1 MDTHDYNPDILNCL
15 ANLSSDE
22 VFTPPELANQ
32 MLDLLPQDLFSN
44 PNIRFLDPC
53 SKSGVFLREI
63 TKRLIRG
70 LENTIP
76 DLQERVNHILQ
87 KQVFGI
93 ALTQLTAEMSRRT
106 LYCTKRANSQYSVA
120 TMPTADGMVYFQRL
134 QHLWTNGRCTCCG
147 ANEEVYQRGEKREN
161 YAYPFIHQPFN
172 EIYNM
177 QFDVIIGNPPYQLTD
192 GSGASTDAAMPIYNK
207 FIDVAMELKPRFL
220 IMIVPSKWMVG
231 GRGLQNF
238 RQKMMSDKHIRYIY
252 DYENSADCF
261 AGLHI
266 DGGVNY
272 FLWNRDEEGLCT
284 YVYKP
289 KSGKE
294 IRNER
299 YLLSPLADIVIR
311 DIRRLTI
318 IEKVTKAT
326 NLFKEIVSFTQPFG
340 IRKDL
345 FNKPERYPLSKL
357 SDKSFP
363 NSVRVY
369 GVKGIKGGARRT
381 IGYVSRGIIT
391 KNAAFIPKYKLFFTT
406 TFSTDAIVPP
416 EVIVAN
422 PNDICTETFIVFGP
436 FDTKQE
442 QQNCLKYTNTDFFH
456 ILLYFGRG
464 TMQVSQD
471 VFRFIPLQ
479 DFTEKSDID
488 WNKSVEEIN
497 QYLYDKYNLSE
508 TERAFIESMI
518 RPME

>member
-44 PNIRFLDPC
+44 PNTRFLDPC

-70 LENTIP
+70 LETTIP

-106 LYCTKRANSQYSVA
+106 LYCTKRADSQYSVA

-231 GRGLQNF
+231 GRGLQTF

-294 IRNER
+294 IKNER

-311 DIRRLTI
+311 DTRRQTT
-318 IEKVTKAT
+318 IEKVTKDVE
-326 NLFKEIVSFTQPFG
+326 LFTSIVSARKPFNVNT
-340 IRKDL
+340 DL
-345 FNKPERYPLSKL
+345 FNCPERYPELSL
-357 SDKSFP
+357 CDKKFA
-363 NSVRVY
+363 NSVLIW
-369 GVKGIKGGARRT
+369 GVKGLKGGAKRLS
-381 IGYVSRGIIT
+381 GYVNRKAIS
-391 KNAAFIPKYKLFFTT
+391 KNADWIDKYKLFMSKAY
-406 TFSTDAIVPP
+406 STDAIIPP
-416 EVIVAN
+416 QLIEA
-422 PNDICTETFIVFGP
+422 DKGTICTETFIVFGP

-488 WNKSVEEIN
+488 WSKSVEEIN

-508 TERAFIESMI
+508 SERAFIESMI